1 MKQKYH
7 RLYRATLVVAS
18 IGSLTAGHAAQADDA
33 VPKPQN
39 TQAEKGAVAAGDAG
53 GAGNGVTLAPVTVT
67 ADREMTAKAREV
79 QGYQPVAT
87 TTATRMETPLI
98 DVPQAVNVVSS
109 QVIDDQRARSLD
121 DALANVSGVTQTNTL
136 GATQDALIRRGFGS
150 NRDGSILTNGLKS
163 SLPRSFNITTD
174 RVEVL
179 KGPASSL
186 YGILDPGGMINVI
199 TKKPQ
204 DEFGGNVY
212 GSVSSFGGGTAGFDV
227 TGPVAEGSPLSFRL
241 LGEHEKTDYW
251 RNFGEI
257 KHDEIAPS
265 LRWQGDDTDVTLSYF
280 HETYSVPF
288 DRGTVFDPN
297 TGHAVAVD
305 PKIRFDEA
313 YNITDGKSDTVQLD
327 VDHDLGDGWNIG
339 FDYGYSRNEYSDNQA
354 RLRSYDPATGNLV
367 RRADATQGSTIIQ
380 HSARVDVTGKADIG
394 GLQNDI
400 LFGSSYDNSDT
411 LRTDLIRCSNTSGF
425 NIYDPVYG
433 TLPACSNVSAADSD
447 QTEKLSTVSFYG
459 QDSLHL
465 NDQWILVGGLRFQY
479 YDMLAGKGR
488 PFKTNTERY
497 GHQVIPNGGIVYK
510 LTPDVSFYTNAAK
523 TFRPQSS
530 IGSYVGDIAP
540 EEGVAYEV
548 GTKLQIA
555 DGLTSNIALY
565 TSEKQNV
572 AYSEVVGGE
581 TVVKAAGLVRAR
593 GVEVDLAGA
602 VTEHLDVIAS
612 YGFTDTRIMEDP
624 DYQGKRLPNVAR
636 HTGSLYVAYD
646 FENALPG
653 ASDFRAGGGI
663 RAVGKRPGD
672 NDNSYDLPG
681 YATADLF
688 AAYTVDAARPV
699 TFQLNLKNIFDKV
712 YYTSSIGSNNLSNQ
726 IGEPFNAVL
735 SVKVDF

>member
-7 RLYRATLVVAS
+7 RLCRVTLVAAS
-18 IGSLTAGHAAQADDA
+18 IGGLTVGRAAQADDA
-33 VPKPQN
+33 MPKQQ
-39 TQAEKGAVAAGDAG
+39 TAQTAQDAAVESDD
-53 GAGNGVTLAPVTVT
+53 GVTLAPVTVT
-67 ADREMTAKAREV
+67 ADREMTDTAREV
-79 QGYQPVAT
+79 NGYQPVAT

-109 QVIDDQRARSLD
+109 KVIEDQRARSLD
-121 DALANVSGVTQTNTL
+121 EALANVSGISQTNTL
-136 GATQDALIRRGFGS
+136 GGTQDAIIRRGFGS

-163 SLPRSFNITTD
+163 ALPRSFNITTD

-186 YGILDPGGMINVI
+186 YGILDPGGMINLV

-204 DEFGGNVY
+204 DTFGGNVY
-212 GSVSSFGGGTAGFDV
+212 GSLSSFGGGTTGFDV

-251 RNFGEI
+251 RNFGDI
-257 KHDEIAPS
+257 KHDQIAPS
-265 LRWQGDDTDVTLSYF
+265 LRWQGDDTDVTVSYF

-305 PKIRFDEA
+305 PEIRFDEP
-313 YNITDGKSDTVQLD
+313 YNITKGKTDTVQLD

-339 FDYGYSRNEYSDNQA
+339 FDYGYSRNTYSDNQA

-380 HSARVDVTGKADIG
+380 HSARLDVTGKADIG
-394 GLQNDI
+394 GYRNDI

-411 LRTDLIRCSNTSGF
+411 LRTDMIRCGNTGGF
-425 NIYDPVYG
+425 NIYNPVYG
-433 TLPACSNVSAADSD
+433 TLPACSTVSAPNSD

-465 NDQWILVGGLRFQY
+465 SDQWILVGGLRFQY
-479 YDMLAGKGR
+479 YDILAGKGR

-497 GHQVIPNGGIVYK
+497 GHEVIPNGGIVYK
-510 LTPDVSFYTNAAK
+510 LTPDVSFYGNAAK

-530 IGSYVGDIAP
+530 IGSYVGNIAP
-540 EEGVAYEV
+540 EEGVSYEI

-555 DGLTSNIALY
+555 DGLTSNIAVY

-572 AYSEVVGGE
+572 AYSEVIGGE

-593 GVEVDLAGA
+593 GLEVDLAGA
-602 VTEHLDVIAS
+602 LSDHLDLIAS

-636 HTGSLYVAYD
+636 HTGSLFLAYD
-646 FENALPG
+646 FENAVPG
-653 ASDFRAGGGI
+653 ASKFRAGGGI

-672 NDNSYDLPG
+672 NNNSYDLPG

-712 YYTSSIGSNNLSNQ
+712 YYTSSIGSNTLSNQ